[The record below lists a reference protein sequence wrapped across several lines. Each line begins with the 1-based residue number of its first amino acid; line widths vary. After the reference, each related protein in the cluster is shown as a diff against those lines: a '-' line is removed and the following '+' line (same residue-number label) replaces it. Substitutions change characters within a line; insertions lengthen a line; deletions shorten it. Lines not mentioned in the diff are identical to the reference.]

1 MLYPQVSKKWSM
13 GRVVDSIADRL
24 GVTNKNNVAG
34 AEKLVL
40 FRLGDGL
47 SLCGD
52 MSESVESLLE
62 REEIFNGDSV
72 VLEYVV
78 EGVDRLEGIS

>member
-1 MLYPQVSKKWSM
+1 M

-34 AEKLVL
+34 AEKLLL

-52 MSESVESLLE
+52 MSESVGSLLE

>member
-1 MLYPQVSKKWSM
+1 M

-34 AEKLVL
+34 AEKLLL

-52 MSESVESLLE
+52 MSECVESLLE

-78 EGVDRLEGIS
+78 EDVDRLEGIS